1 MAGHHHHHDH
11 VHWSFEPWIA
21 GPILA
26 VAVVYSAG
34 AFRLRRNARSQAI
47 RDVALFY
54 AGLALLALAV
64 LSPLHSLGTVLLT
77 AHMIEH
83 EIMMVAAAP
92 LIVASRP
99 AATLMF
105 GLPRPVRLNLASLL
119 RLKPVRKF
127 WRAATDLPSAT
138 VLHAAAL
145 WIWHVPAL
153 FEAAGANE
161 AVHTLQHAIFLGSAL
176 LFWIAVMDR
185 LHRRYGQ
192 GYAALALFFISLQA
206 GALGA
211 LLTLSPRT
219 WYELPP
225 GALELAGLSPLDDQV
240 LAGLIM
246 WVPACSLYVAAAL
259 YVVSRWLRVFEAQ
272 PARQWP

>member
-1 MAGHHHHHDH
+1 MGGHHHNHDH
-11 VHWSFEPWIA
+11 IHWSLEPWIA
-21 GPILA
+21 GRMLA
-26 VAVVYSAG
+26 VAVVYAAG
-34 AFRLRRNARSQAI
+34 FFRLRRNARSHAI
-47 RDVALFY
+47 REVALFY
-54 AGLALLALAV
+54 AGLGLLALAV

-92 LIVASRP
+92 LLVASRP

-105 GLPRPVRLNLASLL
+105 GLPKPVRMALAWLLRLRPVRLS
-119 RLKPVRKF
+119 
-127 WRAATDLPSAT
+127 WRAATDLASAT
-138 VLHAAAL
+138 MLHAAAL
-145 WIWHVPAL
+145 WVWHVPDL
-153 FEAAGANE
+153 FEAAGTNE

-176 LFWIAVMDR
+176 LFWSAVMDR
-185 LHRRYGQ
+185 IHRRYGQ
-192 GYAALALFFISLQA
+192 GYAALALFFMSLQA

-211 LLTLSPRT
+211 LLTLSPRI

-225 GALELAGLSPLDDQV
+225 GALELAGLSPLEDQV

-259 YVVSRWLRVFEAQ
+259 GVVARWLSTFEAQ
-272 PARQWP
+272 PARQ

>member
-1 MAGHHHHHDH
+1 MIGHNHHDH
-11 VHWSFEPWIA
+11 IHWSLEPWIA
-21 GPILA
+21 GPMLG
-26 VAVVYSAG
+26 VAVIYAAG
-34 AFRLRRNARSQAI
+34 AFRLQGIARSH
-47 RDVALFY
+47 RFGDVLLFY
-54 AGLALLALAV
+54 AGLVLLALAV

-105 GLPRPVRLNLASLL
+105 GLPKPVRMALAWLL
-119 RLKPVRKF
+119 RLKLVRLSS
-127 WRAATDLPSAT
+127 RAATDLASAT
-138 VLHAAAL
+138 LLHAASL
-145 WIWHVPAL
+145 WVWHVPDL
-153 FEAAGANE
+153 FEAAGTNE
-161 AVHTLQHAIFLGSAL
+161 AVHTLQHTIFLGSAL
-176 LFWIAVMDR
+176 MFWSAVMDR
-185 LHRRYGQ
+185 IHRRYGQ
-192 GYAALALFFISLQA
+192 GYAALALFFMSLQA

-211 LLTLSPRT
+211 LLTLSQRI

-225 GALELAGLSPLDDQV
+225 GALELADLSPQEDQV

-259 YVVSRWLRVFEAQ
+259 YVVAQWLSTFEAR
-272 PARQWP
+272 PARQ